1 MGVKILENAKMSSK
15 DIILET
21 AARLFAKQGYHG
33 TGLSQ
38 IIRESGAPK
47 GSLYYYFPSGKEEL
61 AIACINLIRRGLQRQ
76 LEHQMLRLP
85 QPADFMQA
93 FVLDMA
99 DRIDDSGTD
108 RFIPFGFWA
117 AAETSAVSDSLREAC
132 QAAFKEWKD
141 TLANKLVETGVESGR
156 AEEKADL
163 SVCLIEGAIIMAIVE
178 RNSRAMRRAADHL
191 PVILRA

>member
-1 MGVKILENAKMSSK
+1 MSSK

-47 GSLYYYFPSGKEEL
+47 GSLYYYFPNGKEEL
-61 AIACINLIRRGLQRQ
+61 ATACINLIRRGLQRQ
-76 LEHQMLRLP
+76 LEHQMLQLP

-99 DRIDDSGTD
+99 DRIDASGTD
-108 RFIPFGFWA
+108 RFVPFGFWA

-178 RNSRAMRRAADHL
+178 RNSRAMRRAAGHL